1 MLALICVV
9 AGRYDDA
16 VSHFEGARTFC
27 RKAGYWPELAWTC
40 QDYARFL
47 TRRDRGGDQEMA
59 GTIIDEGLRIVDDL
73 GLTPPEDRV
82 LSPAEFATA

>member
-1 MLALICVV
+1 
-9 AGRYDDA
+9 
-16 VSHFEGARTFC
+16 
-27 RKAGYWPELAWTC
+27 
-40 QDYARFL
+40 
-47 TRRDRGGDQEMA
+47 MA